1 MINKIYEKIKNFI
14 VSNYKFLIA
23 ILIIIL
29 LFYVELPYL
38 IYKSGGTVDL
48 SDRVKTE
55 LNYKSDG
62 TLSMS
67 YVSVVKGAPAY
78 ILLSYILPDWDLMS
92 IKEEYGDTDYKDAI
106 KSAKE
111 SMNEGIDYAIIAAFK
126 ESKYSVTIND
136 TKLVVNSILTDSK
149 TNLEIG
155 DEIVSINDIEIKS
168 QEDVINVLKNLKEND
183 KVTIKVINDGKKYNR
198 SAQLINTVDGLKM
211 GIIIGLKYDY
221 ETEIPVEIKMRNKES
236 GSSGGLMMALAIYNS
251 LTKKDISH
259 GKNIVGTGTIDIEG
273 NVGEIDGIK
282 YKLLGAKKK
291 HADIFFVPTE
301 NYKEA
306 LEVKRERNLKIEI
319 VAVKTLKDAIKYL
332 DNY

>member
-1 MINKIYEKIKNFI
+1 MLNKIYEKIKNFI

-23 ILIIIL
+23 IIVIIL

-78 ILLSYILPDWDLMS
+78 ILLSYILPDWDLLS

-126 ESKYSVTIND
+126 ESDYSVTIND

-155 DEIVSINDIEIKS
+155 DEILSINNKEIKNQS
-168 QEDVINVLKNLKEND
+168 DIIDELSNLKENS
-183 KVTIKVINDGKKYNR
+183 KVAITVLNDGKKYNR
-198 SAQLINTVDGLKM
+198 TAKLINTADGLKL
-211 GIIIGLKYDY
+211 GIIVGIKYDY
-221 ETEIPVEIKMRNKES
+221 ETEIPVKITMRNKES
-236 GSSGGLMMALAIYNS
+236 GSSGGLMMALSIYDS
-251 LTKKDISH
+251 LTKEDITH
-259 GKNIVGTGTIDIEG
+259 GLNIVGTGTIDVDG
-273 NVGEIDGIK
+273 NIGVIDGIK
-282 YKLLGAKKK
+282 YKLLGAEKKK
-291 HADIFFVPTE
+291 ADLFFVPSE
-301 NYKEA
+301 NYEEA
-306 LEVKRERNLKIEI
+306 LKVKKEKKLKLKVVE
-319 VAVKTLKDAIKYL
+319 VKTLKEAINYL
-332 DNY
+332 ENL

>member
-1 MINKIYEKIKNFI
+1 MLNKIYEKIKNFI

-48 SDRVKTE
+48 SDRVKTK

-126 ESKYSVTIND
+126 ESQYSVTIND
-136 TKLVVNSILTDSK
+136 TKLVVNSVLTDSK

-211 GIIIGLKYDY
+211 GIIIGVKYDY

-251 LTKKDISH
+251 LTKEDISH

-306 LEVKRERNLKIEI
+306 LEVKKERNLKIKI